1 MDVAAVSRPACKWCE
16 GYELLIIGELF
27 GDSAPLYICLRCDS
41 APATNPGNR
50 LWATAPNAAGT
61 KNGWWLPPR
70 EWTT

>member
-1 MDVAAVSRPACKWCE
+1 MSRPACKWCGAGLWVLE
-16 GYELLIIGELF
+16 GSGYLVRL
-27 GDSAPLYICLRCDS
+27 CRRCDS

-61 KNGWWLPPR
+61 KNGWWLPPK

>member
-1 MDVAAVSRPACKWCE
+1 MIEWVCRWC
-16 GYELLIIGELF
+16 GCELWMLDGSPF
-27 GDSAPLYICLRCDS
+27 GVHICRRCDS

-61 KNGWWLPPR
+61 KNGWWFPPA